1 MSYMMRFDL
10 RAPSGGPKPAEL
22 YAAAVDMAEWAESNG
37 GMTIALSEHH
47 ASPDGYL
54 PSPLVMAAAM
64 ATRTTTMPMMIA
76 ASLFLFSDPVRLA
89 EDIAVLDHLSN
100 GRVSY
105 VLGLGYR
112 PEEFAMFGLDMGKRG
127 ALADTH
133 IEVLL
138 KALSGEPFEHDG
150 RKIHVTPAPLT
161 PGGPSIAYGG
171 GTAAAARRAGRYGL
185 DFFAQTNIPEL
196 EPAYRAAAEAA
207 GHAPGALSLPDPA
220 APSTVFVADDLDAA
234 WDELGPYL
242 MHDVLMYAAWNPGDA
257 TTASLSRAKTADDLR
272 AERASHQIF
281 SVDEAVE
288 HVRTA
293 GFLPLHPLCGGLPPA
308 IAWPYLKRVAEKVLP
323 AVSA

>member
-1 MSYMMRFDL
+1 MYMMRFDL
-10 RAPSGGPKPAEL
+10 RAHPDGVPLSEL

-37 GMTIALSEHH
+37 GMMIALSEHH

-64 ATRTTTMPMMIA
+64 ATRTSTMPMIIA

-112 PEEFAMFGLDMGKRG
+112 PEEFAMFGLDMATRG
-127 ALADTH
+127 AQADEH

-138 KALSGEPFEHDG
+138 QALSGEPFEHAG

-161 PGGPSIAYGG
+161 PGGPSISYGG

-185 DFFAQTNIPEL
+185 GFFAQTNGPEL

-207 GHAPGALSLPDPA
+207 GHTPGACTLADPD
-220 APSTVFVADDLDAA
+220 APSTVFVADDMDAA
-234 WDELGPYL
+234 WAELGPYL
-242 MHDVLMYAAWNPGDA
+242 MHDVVMYASWNPGDSK
-257 TTASLSRAKTADDLR
+257 TASLSYAKNAEELR
-272 AERASHQIF
+272 AERRSHQIF
-281 SVDEAVE
+281 SIDEAVN
-288 HVRTA
+288 HVRTT
-293 GFLPLHPLCGGLPPA
+293 GYLPLHPLCGGLPPT
-308 IAWPYLKRVAEKVLP
+308 IAWPYLQRVAEKVLP
-323 AVSA
+323 AVSG

>member
-1 MSYMMRFDL
+1 MYMMRFDL
-10 RAPSGGPKPAEL
+10 RAPAGGPTPAEL
-22 YAAAVDMAEWAESNG
+22 YAAAVDMAEWAESHG
-37 GMTIALSEHH
+37 GMAIALSEHH

-64 ATRTTTMPMMIA
+64 ATRTKTMPMMIA

-89 EDIAVLDHLSN
+89 EDIVVLDHLSN

-112 PEEFAMFGLDMGKRG
+112 PEEFAMFGLDMAKRG
-127 ALADTH
+127 ELADTH

-138 KALSGEPFEHDG
+138 KALSGEPFEFDG

-161 PGGPSIAYGG
+161 PGGPSISYGG

-185 DFFAQTNIPEL
+185 GFFAQTNGPEL

-207 GHAPGALSLPDPA
+207 GHMPGALALPDPA
-220 APSTVFVADDLDAA
+220 APSTVFVAEDLDAA
-234 WDELGPYL
+234 WDELGSYL

-257 TTASLSRAKTADDLR
+257 TTASLSRAKTADELR

-281 SVDEAVE
+281 SIDEAVE

-293 GFLPLHPLCGGLPPA
+293 GYLPLHPLCGGLPPA
-308 IAWPYLKRVAEKVLP
+308 IAWTYLERVAEKVLP
-323 AVSA
+323 AVSG